1 MSSQESFQ
9 HDLRLRENC
18 GDAFECTNEKSFETN
33 LVHFPQRQSR
43 IAKMLAVAQASLSFS
58 APLPTFHA
66 VSRTSAPLMQ
76 EKSKAIPFLKK
87 PPALD
92 GEAAP
97 GHCPNQRTRL
107 SSCTR

>member
-1 MSSQESFQ
+1 MLSNAP
-9 HDLRLRENC
+9 DEN
-18 GDAFECTNEKSFETN
+18 SFERRILFIFLRDN
-33 LVHFPQRQSR
+33 L
-43 IAKMLAVAQASLSFS
+43 AKMLAVAQASLSFS

>member
-1 MSSQESFQ
+1 
-9 HDLRLRENC
+9 
-18 GDAFECTNEKSFETN
+18 
-33 LVHFPQRQSR
+33 
-43 IAKMLAVAQASLSFS
+43 MLAVAQASLSFS

-92 GEAAP
+92 GEAAT
-97 GHCPNQRTRL
+97 GHL
-107 SSCTR
+107 SKPTHTSVSCTR

>member
-1 MSSQESFQ
+1 
-9 HDLRLRENC
+9 
-18 GDAFECTNEKSFETN
+18 
-33 LVHFPQRQSR
+33 
-43 IAKMLAVAQASLSFS
+43 MLAVAQASLSFS

-97 GHCPNQRTRL
+97 GHLSKPTHTSVQLHTLRCLAVTRRRL
-107 SSCTR
+107 DGR

>member
-1 MSSQESFQ
+1 MLSNAP
-9 HDLRLRENC
+9 DEN
-18 GDAFECTNEKSFETN
+18 TFETN

-43 IAKMLAVAQASLSFS
+43 VAKMLAVAQASLSFS